1 MLGVTKNSLPSSFI
15 LHPSL
20 FIFLTTVLEAHIPK
34 KPGFL
39 LNLEVTTKFFR
50 KKTRFLT
57 LGASRTKLMT
67 ND

>member
-15 LHPSL
+15 LHPSF
-20 FIFLTTVLEAHIPK
+20 FIFLTTVQDAQIPK

-39 LNLEVTTKFFR
+39 LSLGVTTKFFR
-50 KKTRFLT
+50 KKTRFLS
-57 LGASRTKLMT
+57 LGESRTKLMT